1 MSEDRHFKEE
11 ILKNIHDFEED
22 LIKKVNTKMK
32 ELNSDYKKFHQ
43 NINDLSENNK
53 KLINSLINEN
63 FNLEKITSLEQ
74 FRNKVDSIL
83 ITHEIRINNNI
94 EEISSIKTKYD
105 KALIENLLV
114 PGFVGPSCQFKNIGE
129 FIIYY
134 ISEVSKIKS
143 EKDMMR
149 NSFKELRI
157 KTDSSMRTVLNMNE
171 SLVRRCNDYTDS
183 RFSDFKKLVNE
194 KIDYVNTKEKEIKE
208 IINIFKEEQKIFE
221 NNKNNFGNELKEEI
235 LSSLDVKMNEI
246 KKNQEET
253 IYKAIN
259 QNNNFIENYVN
270 QILENKFK
278 IVENNILDIQNK
290 LKELKDI
297 SNEKNF
303 YMNNINIS
311 KKENINNKN
320 NLPRV
325 SYLSQKNLTIF
336 KSENK
341 EEKKINK
348 NENNDYIINKTPSN
362 SNNNELNENYIS
374 NNTFSNFSLNQ
385 NKTNDKILK
394 ETKVTNNINNKIISE
409 PKLILN
415 QNQKTL
421 FHLKEQSNNFNE
433 ITNNIEKS
441 IPSIPRIFK
450 EKESSDIILKHRNSK
465 ILIFNYDQ
473 KNKNTKNI
481 KTRLNIKKRSNNS
494 SEFMR
499 NFVNIKT
506 LKNNRD
512 SDMIEYEPNEEEK
525 SFRNILDSLQTPK
538 ILEKRILS
546 NDELRI
552 SHSKSNNINAKI
564 NYRNVLNNSGSDINN
579 YILKYN
585 KNFSPI
591 HKKIDFKFNTLEN
604 LRKNSKNLKS
614 ERNNKLNKE
623 KGNVFNLVKLELKSE
638 NNVINGANILANKKI
653 MNNHITKMDYPNSFG
668 NLYNVQVVNI

>member
-74 FRNKVDSIL
+74 FRNKADSIL

-473 KNKNTKNI
+473 KNKNTKTI

>member
-74 FRNKVDSIL
+74 FRNKADSIL

-221 NNKNNFGNELKEEI
+221 DNRNNFGNELKEEI

-473 KNKNTKNI
+473 KNKNTKTI

>member
-74 FRNKVDSIL
+74 FRNKADSIL

-311 KKENINNKN
+311 KKENLNNKN

-341 EEKKINK
+341 EEKK
-348 NENNDYIINKTPSN
+348 
-362 SNNNELNENYIS
+362 
-374 NNTFSNFSLNQ
+374 
-385 NKTNDKILK
+385 
-394 ETKVTNNINNKIISE
+394 
-409 PKLILN
+409 
-415 QNQKTL
+415 
-421 FHLKEQSNNFNE
+421 
-433 ITNNIEKS
+433 
-441 IPSIPRIFK
+441 
-450 EKESSDIILKHRNSK
+450 
-465 ILIFNYDQ
+465 
-473 KNKNTKNI
+473 
-481 KTRLNIKKRSNNS
+481 
-494 SEFMR
+494 
-499 NFVNIKT
+499 
-506 LKNNRD
+506 
-512 SDMIEYEPNEEEK
+512 
-525 SFRNILDSLQTPK
+525 
-538 ILEKRILS
+538 
-546 NDELRI
+546 
-552 SHSKSNNINAKI
+552 
-564 NYRNVLNNSGSDINN
+564 
-579 YILKYN
+579 
-585 KNFSPI
+585 
-591 HKKIDFKFNTLEN
+591 
-604 LRKNSKNLKS
+604 
-614 ERNNKLNKE
+614 
-623 KGNVFNLVKLELKSE
+623 
-638 NNVINGANILANKKI
+638 
-653 MNNHITKMDYPNSFG
+653 
-668 NLYNVQVVNI
+668 

>member
-473 KNKNTKNI
+473 KNKNTKTI

>member
-74 FRNKVDSIL
+74 FRNKADSIL

-394 ETKVTNNINNKIISE
+394 ETKVTNNINNKIRSE

-473 KNKNTKNI
+473 KNKNTKTI